1 MIAGMAGAGPELPS
15 AARVL
20 GGILV
25 TLALAAGGIVAMKRV
40 LAKTNGRWASPQGI
54 RVAGKAILSSSLRAH
69 LLEIDAARVLVVEG
83 RNGIGLTV
91 LPTPQE
97 QPREAAK

>member
-1 MIAGMAGAGPELPS
+1 MAGAGPELPS

-40 LAKTNGRWASPQGI
+40 LAKTSGRWTSPHGI
-54 RVAGKAILSSSLRAH
+54 RIAGKAVLGSSLRAH